1 MAKQP
6 KGNVLD
12 HQQQN
17 LDPENPHQASPSSG
31 RSSCCFALPGFFSV
45 RCLIVVV
52 LSCAILFSAIFC
64 LFPWRRS
71 VPHSQPDNTVQLNG
85 KRLSTK
91 KSLILLPDFRRILID
106 WFQNCLK
113 PAATV
118 QAYFKLSKPVSEV
131 IPHKGE
137 LEDQIYWSIG
147 VGNTKVTVL
156 SLQQSGASHYTD
168 VEFSIVPVSND
179 SSTIRNLLSSV
190 RSSFIKLYAEMS
202 TLNLATGIFGEPTSF
217 EVLKFPGG
225 ITAYPSGSTP
235 VSELVVIKLN
245 FTLNSSISE
254 IRDGKGQQ
262 LNGILRRQFSLDSP
276 DRCYSQFTN
285 EQGSTVSPPVIV
297 QFSVVTTMNQQ
308 RLDHFAD
315 MFQAS
320 SAKNLGLN
328 NSVFGEVKSMTFSTY
343 LEHKTPHLSVVM
355 APTPSS

>member
-71 VPHSQPDNTVQLNG
+71 VPHSQPDNTVQLN
-85 KRLSTK
+85 
-91 KSLILLPDFRRILID
+91 
-106 WFQNCLK
+106 
-113 PAATV
+113 ATV